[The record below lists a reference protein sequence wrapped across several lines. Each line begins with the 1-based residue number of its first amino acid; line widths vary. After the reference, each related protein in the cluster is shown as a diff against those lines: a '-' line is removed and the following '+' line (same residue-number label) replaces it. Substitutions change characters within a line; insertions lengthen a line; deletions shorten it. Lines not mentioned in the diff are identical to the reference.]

1 MFAHMVQTLGLQ
13 QSEPNHRSAWWPFH
27 PPPKTEYEILRDVCH
42 DLMSFLWT
50 INLSIAS
57 VSTVAAACL
66 FSVIALY
73 AIRVRRKRPMA
84 PPSPDLSIGKSVC
97 HKCGLCQG
105 KKSKKTQSHWK
116 LNELTNTN
124 EEGEEMENRCA
135 PLHKSQEAFYCT
147 KKLHDATQ
155 TSNELILEAAKDDLN
170 EKKAITETS
179 FEVTF
184 EDYLGC
190 DCCEKKVTYEKLS
203 DEKFRSTSSHTS
215 QDNTFERSWRL
226 SIASEQSFSRQYSLS
241 KYTLVGTNTS
251 QQFSSDEIW
260 GSSSVSQTA
269 PDEMCFVIKSLDKNT
284 ASSGRG
290 STRKPTRY
298 VSHNSEKYSVPT
310 SYFKTN
316 ETIQLSDSEI
326 AFSTELP
333 PGDIY
338 NLEEE
343 CAKVKNINSSSDQLV
358 QKCALLTQENL
369 KTFDE
374 LQCRKMFQNFMPMVA
389 KKFKTAKKYLFKTD
403 KDVVYQPT
411 PCFPMLHE
419 SQMMKLGLNV
429 AKKASNIQWIMS
441 PPLPSEMLER
451 NEVALPINTPLQ
463 SKLPSKPKIQ
473 SIGLPKPEYV
483 GKGDLPAEHQ
493 QAEWKDLIKQMAY
506 SSNSEISL
514 QKIPFLKPIV
524 PGKGFKRL
532 RSSYIPFIDQVVAT
546 SLELNLKH
554 KYITHLWGTT
564 TPFQE
569 SVALMIPIPPPVSPS
584 IKTNGVKIENIPMEI
599 SFIDSEIKK
608 RPDFHILQKKFEH
621 ICRHVRSRK
630 LIASQLKPCF
640 GVHVPHEKLSF
651 ITIEQQ
657 LLNQNVKERGINCK
671 ECLLPKAVQ
680 YSIQHFIP
688 DALQMKDDSQSNPT
702 PMYTMPR
709 SVGKSINAKEDHEV
723 YTPCSINS
731 FASPAPSRK
740 KNMQLPR
747 IGERPTLCNI
757 DIIEAA
763 DHKSRTNVSCR
774 DFGESSNVNCMQQ
787 PSACPKE
794 GAKGKKD
801 LNVEKHVQAA
811 GIHHV
816 FHHPGQCGLCQGKKS
831 KKTQSHWKLNELTD
845 TNEEG
850 KEMENGCVPLHKG
863 QEGFYCTNVANRK
876 LLDSTQTSNEL
887 TLEAGK
893 DDLNENKAIK
903 ETSFQVTFED
913 YLGCDCCE
921 KTVTSEKLS
930 DEKSRS
936 TSSHTS
942 QDNTFESSWS
952 LSIAFEHSFSR
963 QYSLS
968 KYTLVGTNTSQQF
981 SSDEIWGSSS
991 VSQTG
996 PDEMCFVNNKSLDKN
1011 TDSSGRGSTWK
1022 PTRYGSHNS
1031 EKYSVPS
1038 SYFKRNE
1045 TIQLS
1050 DSEIAFSTELP
1061 PGDIYN
1067 LEEECAKVKNTNS
1080 CSDPLIQKCAL
1091 LTQENLKTFDELQ
1104 CIKMLQNV
1112 MPMAAKKFKTGKK
1125 YQVKTDKD
1133 VVYQPTPCC
1142 PMLHESQMMK
1152 LGLNVAKK
1160 ASIIQWIMSLPLPS
1174 EMLERNEVALP
1185 INTPLQSKLPSK
1197 PKKQCIGLPKPEYV
1211 GKGDLPAEHQQAEWK
1226 DRLEFGLIKQMAYSS
1241 NSEISLQK
1249 IPFRKPI
1256 APGKGFKRPRTSYIH
1271 FIDQEVVASLEL
1283 NLKHKYI
1290 THLWGTTTPFQESV
1304 ALMIPIAP
1312 PVSPA
1317 IKTNGVKIENIP
1329 MEISF
1334 SDSEIKKRPEF
1345 HILQKK
1351 FEHICRDVRSRKLIA
1366 SQLKPYFGVHVPH
1379 EKLSFITIEQQLL
1392 NQNVKERGINC
1403 KECLLP
1409 KAVQY
1414 SIQHFIPDAPQ
1425 MKDDSQSN
1433 PTPMYTMP
1441 RSVGKSINAK
1451 EDHEVYTPC
1460 SINSFASPAPSRK
1473 KNMQLPRIG
1482 ERPTLCNIDIIEA
1495 ADHKSRT
1502 NVSCRNFGES
1512 SNVNCMQQPTACPK
1526 EGAKGK
1532 KDLNVEKHVHAA
1544 GIHHVSHHPGQ
1555 CGLCQVK
1562 KSKKI
1567 QSHWKLNE
1575 LTNTNEEGEEMENR
1589 CAPLHKSQEGFYCTK
1604 KHLNATQ
1611 TPNELKFEEAK
1622 DDLNENKAIKETSF
1636 QVTFEDYLGCDCCEK
1651 TVTSEKISDEKSRS
1665 TSFHTSQDNTFE
1677 SSWTLS
1683 IASEQSFSR
1692 QDSLS
1697 RYTSVGTNTSQ
1708 QFSSDEIWGTSSV
1721 SQTAPDE
1728 MCFVNNKSLDRNTDS
1743 SGRGSTRKP
1752 TRYGRHNSEKYSLP
1766 SS

>member
-1 MFAHMVQTLGLQ
+1 MFGHMVQTLGLQ

-105 KKSKKTQSHWK
+105 KKSKKTQ
-116 LNELTNTN
+116 N
-124 EEGEEMENRCA
+124 
-135 PLHKSQEAFYCT
+135 
-147 KKLHDATQ
+147 
-155 TSNELILEAAKDDLN
+155 
-170 EKKAITETS
+170 
-179 FEVTF
+179 
-184 EDYLGC
+184 
-190 DCCEKKVTYEKLS
+190 
-203 DEKFRSTSSHTS
+203 
-215 QDNTFERSWRL
+215 
-226 SIASEQSFSRQYSLS
+226 
-241 KYTLVGTNTS
+241 
-251 QQFSSDEIW
+251 
-260 GSSSVSQTA
+260 
-269 PDEMCFVIKSLDKNT
+269 
-284 ASSGRG
+284 
-290 STRKPTRY
+290 
-298 VSHNSEKYSVPT
+298 
-310 SYFKTN
+310 
-316 ETIQLSDSEI
+316 
-326 AFSTELP
+326 
-333 PGDIY
+333 
-338 NLEEE
+338 
-343 CAKVKNINSSSDQLV
+343 
-358 QKCALLTQENL
+358 
-369 KTFDE
+369 
-374 LQCRKMFQNFMPMVA
+374 
-389 KKFKTAKKYLFKTD
+389 
-403 KDVVYQPT
+403 
-411 PCFPMLHE
+411 
-419 SQMMKLGLNV
+419 
-429 AKKASNIQWIMS
+429 
-441 PPLPSEMLER
+441 
-451 NEVALPINTPLQ
+451 
-463 SKLPSKPKIQ
+463 
-473 SIGLPKPEYV
+473 
-483 GKGDLPAEHQ
+483 
-493 QAEWKDLIKQMAY
+493 
-506 SSNSEISL
+506 
-514 QKIPFLKPIV
+514 
-524 PGKGFKRL
+524 
-532 RSSYIPFIDQVVAT
+532 
-546 SLELNLKH
+546 
-554 KYITHLWGTT
+554 
-564 TPFQE
+564 
-569 SVALMIPIPPPVSPS
+569 
-584 IKTNGVKIENIPMEI
+584 
-599 SFIDSEIKK
+599 
-608 RPDFHILQKKFEH
+608 
-621 ICRHVRSRK
+621 
-630 LIASQLKPCF
+630 
-640 GVHVPHEKLSF
+640 
-651 ITIEQQ
+651 
-657 LLNQNVKERGINCK
+657 
-671 ECLLPKAVQ
+671 
-680 YSIQHFIP
+680 
-688 DALQMKDDSQSNPT
+688 
-702 PMYTMPR
+702 
-709 SVGKSINAKEDHEV
+709 
-723 YTPCSINS
+723 
-731 FASPAPSRK
+731 
-740 KNMQLPR
+740 
-747 IGERPTLCNI
+747 
-757 DIIEAA
+757 
-763 DHKSRTNVSCR
+763 
-774 DFGESSNVNCMQQ
+774 
-787 PSACPKE
+787 
-794 GAKGKKD
+794 
-801 LNVEKHVQAA
+801 
-811 GIHHV
+811 
-816 FHHPGQCGLCQGKKS
+816 
-831 KKTQSHWKLNELTD
+831 HWKLNELTD

-850 KEMENGCVPLHKG
+850 EEMENGCVPLHKG

-887 TLEAGK
+887 TFEAAK
-893 DDLNENKAIK
+893 DDLTENKAIV
-903 ETSFQVTFED
+903 ETSFEVTFED

-952 LSIAFEHSFSR
+952 LSIASEQSFSR

-981 SSDEIWGSSS
+981 CSDEIWGSSS
-991 VSQTG
+991 VSQTA

-1038 SYFKRNE
+1038 SNFKRNE

-1061 PGDIYN
+1061 PDDIYN

-1080 CSDPLIQKCAL
+1080 CSDPLVQKCAL

-1104 CIKMLQNV
+1104 CRKMFQNV
-1112 MPMAAKKFKTGKK
+1112 MPMAAKKFKTAKK
-1125 YQVKTDKD
+1125 YQGKTDKD
-1133 VVYQPTPCC
+1133 VVYQPTPCF

-1185 INTPLQSKLPSK
+1185 INTPLQSK

-1211 GKGDLPAEHQQAEWK
+1211 GKVDLPAEHQQAEWK
-1226 DRLEFGLIKQMAYSS
+1226 DRLEFGLIKQMAYFP
-1241 NSEISLQK
+1241 NSEISLQQ
-1249 IPFRKPI
+1249 IPFLKPI
-1256 APGKGFKRPRTSYIH
+1256 PPGKGFKRPKSSYIS
-1271 FIDQEVVASLEL
+1271 FIDQVVVASLEL

-1290 THLWGTTTPFQESV
+1290 THLWGITTPFQESV

-1351 FEHICRDVRSRKLIA
+1351 FEHICRDVQSRKLIA
-1366 SQLKPYFGVHVPH
+1366 SQLNSRFGIHVPH

-1403 KECLLP
+1403 KECLP
-1409 KAVQY
+1409 KEIQY
-1414 SIQHFIPDAPQ
+1414 SIHNFIPDAPQ

-1473 KNMQLPRIG
+1473 KNMQLPRTG
-1482 ERPTLCNIDIIEA
+1482 EGRTLSNIDIIEA

-1502 NVSCRNFGES
+1502 NAICRDFGES
-1512 SNVNCMQQPTACPK
+1512 SNVNCMQQPSACPK

-1532 KDLNVEKHVHAA
+1532 KDLNVAKHVQAA

-1555 CGLCQVK
+1555 CGLCQGK
-1562 KSKKI
+1562 KSKKT

-1589 CAPLHKSQEGFYCTK
+1589 CVPLHKSQEGFYCTK
-1604 KHLNATQ
+1604 KHLDATQ
-1611 TPNELKFEEAK
+1611 TSTELKFEEAK
-1622 DDLNENKAIKETSF
+1622 DDLNENEAIKETSF
-1636 QVTFEDYLGCDCCEK
+1636 QINFEDYAGCDCCEK
-1651 TVTSEKISDEKSRS
+1651 TVTSEKLSDEKSRS
-1665 TSFHTSQDNTFE
+1665 TSSHTSQDNTFE

-1728 MCFVNNKSLDRNTDS
+1728 MCFVNNKSLDKNKDS
-1743 SGRGSTRKP
+1743 SGRGSTWKP
-1752 TRYGRHNSEKYSLP
+1752 TRYGSHNSEKYSVP
-1766 SS
+1766 SSYFKTNETIQLSDSEIVFSTELPPGDIYNLEEECARVKNTNSSSDPLV